1 MHVREA
7 GKKEDLF
14 KELTNFEIKIS
25 LFDEPEFDVEP
36 KWDVAERF
44 KDILYKE
51 YPDLFKGKKP
61 GKLGKKADLMG
72 IILQESLQN
81 EECSLGTRA
90 RYLGWKKTSR
100 GAVSVNISKL
110 KDLGFLDKD
119 KKISPQI
126 FLRIHSAILIDVFKL
141 CKHLQFLQMLLQSL
155 KYDIK
160 SLMDKPFEFTRFEF
174 ANATELAVHLAY
186 LLSLTKNG
194 EDIYLILRRGH
205 TWESEGV
212 GDVLR
217 SILAKAIKLNSLKLR
232 VITSPQMSSELQGF
246 FKKLGEVIIWEEL
259 ENFPVRYLIAADY
272 FIQIQVDPEKGE
284 IPPEEIHGA
293 VLPDVDQTQ
302 KKYWRKKF
310 EELAKK

>member
-1 MHVREA
+1 MIKIAHANNNLYTVFLFSSTAMHVREA

-100 GAVSVNISKL
+100 GERGGNRSRSERHRPSSRAE
-110 KDLGFLDKD
+110 DL
-119 KKISPQI
+119 
-126 FLRIHSAILIDVFKL
+126 
-141 CKHLQFLQMLLQSL
+141 C
-155 KYDIK
+155 
-160 SLMDKPFEFTRFEF
+160 
-174 ANATELAVHLAY
+174 
-186 LLSLTKNG
+186 
-194 EDIYLILRRGH
+194 
-205 TWESEGV
+205 
-212 GDVLR
+212 
-217 SILAKAIKLNSLKLR
+217 
-232 VITSPQMSSELQGF
+232 
-246 FKKLGEVIIWEEL
+246 
-259 ENFPVRYLIAADY
+259 FP
-272 FIQIQVDPEKGE
+272 P
-284 IPPEEIHGA
+284 
-293 VLPDVDQTQ
+293 
-302 KKYWRKKF
+302 
-310 EELAKK
+310 